1 MPCLSIFLNT
11 TWELL
16 KGVSWDLTLGSFSNI
31 CFHVTVLVKIWQ
43 RHRILHTKTFTSFCE
58 RKWLD
63 VWQPCEGIPC
73 HFPRSRVGESH
84 WRHLRM
90 SKIEPLRK
98 HNNCYFTAIFVTC
111 NWINPGAYCTSCFI
125 FRSFYSIVKKKK
137 NLDVVKLTYL
147 LFCLNTAFVVVTTHS
162 VILLGLVKAIYTAV
176 RWDKLRDSHE
186 CHDLSWVS
194 IWGNLLTNQQSPNS
208 NTTFMYRAADFMQLR
223 QDMT

>member
-1 MPCLSIFLNT
+1 LPWLSVFQNT

-43 RHRILHTKTFTSFCE
+43 RHRILHTKTFTSFCD

-73 HFPRSRVGESH
+73 HFPRSRVGDSH

-98 HNNCYFTAIFVTC
+98 HNNCYFTVIFVTC

-125 FRSFYSIVKKKK
+125 FRSFYNLVKKEKEPWRSEI
-137 NLDVVKLTYL
+137 NLFT
-147 LFCLNTAFVVVTTHS
+147 
-162 VILLGLVKAIYTAV
+162 ILLKYGVRCCYNTFCYFIGAVKAIYTAV

-208 NTTFMYRAADFMQLR
+208 NTTFMSRAADLMQLR